1 MVVIQVQVGRNFIE
15 DVLLTC
21 GFGVNSIMGKLRE
34 LLRLPKP
41 KPTPCNLR
49 MANQTNVK
57 PLGLMKNL

>member
-1 MVVIQVQVGRNFIE
+1 
-15 DVLLTC
+15 
-21 GFGVNSIMGKLRE
+21 MGKLRE

-41 KPTPCNLR
+41 KPTPYNLR